1 VELDHVQIAVPD
13 LAATGDRLAANLGV
27 ASVEG
32 GIHPG
37 WGTGNRIVPLGDSYL
52 ELVSV
57 IDEELARQNTFGRWV
72 AANMT
77 GHGRPLGWAVR
88 TDDLDAIAGRLG
100 LTPEP
105 GSRETPDGRRLSW
118 RTAEVGRSAE
128 DPLLPFFIEWG
139 EGTPFPGRA
148 EVRHPAGALSIARVE
163 LEGDASELA
172 GWLGDHT
179 LPVVVR
185 PGEPAVRRIVLGA
198 PAGEI
203 LLDAATL

>member
-1 VELDHVQIAVPD
+1 MQIAVPD
-13 LAATGDRLAANLGV
+13 LADAGARLAENLGV

-32 GIHPG
+32 GVHPG

-57 IDEELARQNTFGRWV
+57 IDPELARENTFGRWV
-72 AANMT
+72 AANMI
-77 GHGRPLGWAVR
+77 GRGRPLGWAVR
-88 TDDLDAIAGRLG
+88 TDDLDAIAARLG

-118 RTAEVGRSAE
+118 RTAGVGRAAE
-128 DPLLPFFIEWG
+128 APLLPFYIEWG

-148 EVRHPAGALSIARVE
+148 DVGHLAGALTIARLEV
-163 LEGDASELA
+163 EGDPAALA
-172 GWLGDHT
+172 AWLGEHS
-179 LPVVVR
+179 LPVAVR
-185 PGEPAVRRIVLGA
+185 QGDPAVRRIVLGA

-203 LLDAATL
+203 VLDATTL